1 MRRIALLGAVVLCSV
16 AALAI
21 SSSASAA
28 LFPQCPPVDL
38 NAGCQFLVNVTDT
51 ETTIESDPTQG
62 PYEGADD
69 ALIGIVNHSSK
80 AITSLPLSAEI
91 ELFGF
96 EQDGLCGV
104 ENHPAGVCV
113 VMHENIEKEVQAE
126 EGEPC
131 PPAIGPCAVKEPTG
145 EPAKTEFPE
154 ALVTAGL
161 IQPIGRYKDG
171 SESSGYEGPRTWYTG
186 IGAFHSFATGTGV
199 VNFGPAL
206 QPGESTY
213 FTLESPPAGGF
224 GSASTLTTSL
234 TGGAASGPSISV
246 TQGTP
251 VFDTATLGGEN
262 AATANGGTVTF
273 GVFSDPACTA
283 AVPGVSLAAGKLAAG
298 VAKSGSATLPV
309 GTYYFRASFGGNAE
323 HQAVSSECNESL
335 KVLAPTTTTTAQ
347 TGAGLTGPSLTMP
360 QGTAVTDK
368 ATIAGPLAK
377 GATGTV
383 TYTLYSDAKCTKPF
397 AASPAAVVA
406 GVAGSSAAVK
416 PKPGTYYWVA
426 SYSGDAS
433 NAPSASRCGSEVL
446 LVGLNAKLGLPAP
459 KGCYSLRRF
468 IAHPHAPH
476 GVKLVHFEMLING
489 AKVPARLDQRH
500 TTITLIGRPKGTFHV
515 TMIATDS
522 KGRKYV
528 DIRTYHTCVPKK
540 HHHKKK

>member
-1 MRRIALLGAVVLCSV
+1 MRRIALLAAAVLSAA
-16 AALAI
+16 AALAMA
-21 SSSASAA
+21 SSASAA
-28 LFPQCPPVDL
+28 LFPECPPVEL
-38 NAGCQFLVNVTDT
+38 NQGCQFLVNVTDT
-51 ETTIESDPTQG
+51 ETTIESDSTQG

-69 ALIGIVNHSSK
+69 ALVGVVNHSSK
-80 AITSLPLSAEI
+80 AITSLPLSAET

-96 EQDGLCGV
+96 EQDGLCAVKHPEGACFV
-104 ENHPAGVCV
+104 MPENVAG
-113 VMHENIEKEVQAE
+113 EPELEKEQE
-126 EGEPC
+126 C
-131 PPAIGPCAVKEPTG
+131 PPASGPCAVKEAAG

-171 SESSGYEGPRTWYTG
+171 SEASGYEGPGTWFSG

-199 VNFGPAL
+199 INFGPAIP
-206 QPGESTY
+206 PGGTAY

-246 TQGTP
+246 NQGTP

-273 GVFSDPACTA
+273 GIFSDPACTA
-283 AVPGVSLAAGKLAAG
+283 AVPGISLGSAKLAGG
-298 VAKSGSATLPV
+298 VAKSGAVAPPV

-323 HQAVSSECNESL
+323 HQAISSECNESL
-335 KVLAPTTTTTAQ
+335 KVLSPTTTTTAQ

-360 QGTAVTDK
+360 QGTGVTDK
-368 ATIAGPLAK
+368 AAIAGALAK
-377 GATGTV
+377 AATGTV

-397 AASPAAVVA
+397 AASAAAVAA
-406 GVAGSSAAVK
+406 GVAGPSAAVK

-433 NAPSASRCGSEVL
+433 NGPSSSPCGSEVL
-446 LVGLNAKLGLPAP
+446 LVGLNAKLGLPAL
-459 KGCYSLRRF
+459 KGCYSLRKF

-476 GVKLVHFEMLING
+476 GVKLVRFEMLING
-489 AKVPARLDQRH
+489 KKVPAKLDKRH
-500 TTITLIGRPKGTFHV
+500 TTITLSGRPKGTFHV

-540 HHHKKK
+540 HHKKK